1 MVFWTLGCY
10 IYVCEWCVV
19 VVRVFCSSKSYLLL
33 LLLLLLCLT
42 PLSSHCWEQFD
53 KYILTQTVDDHEEIY
68 TYNLVCSGC
77 CSNVFT
83 TCSHQKY
90 KCHIFSCGLHHAA
103 CTVLIGFVNCV
114 WYICAYCVACICFQF
129 LVVTIISFLLQV
141 TIGVI
146 AFIYREEVSY
156 LQ

>member
-1 MVFWTLGCY
+1 MY
-10 IYVCEWCVV
+10 
-19 VVRVFCSSKSYLLL
+19 KSYLL

-42 PLSSHCWEQFD
+42 PPSPHYWEQFD
-53 KYILTQTVDDHEEIY
+53 KYIYLRRLWMVMRRSIHIIW
-68 TYNLVCSGC
+68 CGC

-83 TCSHQKY
+83 ACSHQKY

-103 CTVLIGFVNCV
+103 CTVLIQFVNCM
-114 WYICAYCVACICFQF
+114 WYICAYCVVCICFQF

-156 LQ
+156 LQLCVCVCVCVCVCAQRR